1 MTTKKILSIA
11 IPTYNRAR
19 WLKLCLE
26 NLLPQTQSHLDE
38 VEVSIY
44 DNSSPDNTGEV
55 VHEFARRGFK
65 FNYVLNSK
73 NIGSDANIAQCFNK
87 ASGQYVLIFGD
98 DDVMLDGSIVKI
110 INAVKTDHYG
120 AVFIRAYGYDE
131 NFRMEK
137 PFQPF
142 KKHLI
147 ISGADNFLLKC
158 SSAMTFISSLVINK
172 SIISKT
178 NANKFIG
185 TSIVQTYL
193 LFEAITK
200 NERNLFIE
208 EYLVAAKRIE
218 QRDYDVTKVFSGS
231 LNDAFDSFIK
241 RGLDVSAVRSIKQKL
256 LWYFYPIFL
265 INLRLDKAS
274 NAGQAAKNSYERLYS
289 QNKNEFF
296 FWICTFPILKFPK
309 NIAILWGFA
318 LIIISRLCNLE
329 FGRLF
334 VAIKNKLRK
343 S

>member
-44 DNSSPDNTGEV
+44 DNFSPDNTSEV

-65 FNYVLNSK
+65 FNSVLNSK

-87 ASGQYVLIFGD
+87 ASGQYVLTFGD
-98 DDVMLDGSIVKI
+98 DDVLLDGSIIKI
-110 INAVKTDHYG
+110 INAVKADHYG

-131 NFRMEK
+131 NFRLEK

-147 ISGADNFLLKC
+147 ISGADDFLLKC

-172 SIISKT
+172 SIISRT

-200 NERNLFIE
+200 NKRNLFIE

-241 RGLDVSAVRSIKQKL
+241 RGLSISTVKSIKQKL
-256 LWYFYPIFL
+256 LWYFYPIHL
-265 INLRLDKAS
+265 INLRLNDDVDKE
-274 NAGQAAKNSYERLYS
+274 NILQRSYRRLYN
-289 QNKNEFF
+289 QNRNEFF
-296 FWICTFPILKFPK
+296 FWICAYPILKLPK
-309 NIAILWGFA
+309 KFAVLWGY
-318 LIIISRLCNLE
+318 LVIVISRLSNKE
-329 FGRLF
+329 FSRLY
-334 VAIKNKLRK
+334 VSIKNKIF
-343 S
+343 